1 MLYCSWFLGVE
12 MSMEVFEFLVMEA
25 HVVDHIGAGMYLY
38 ASQDNSQIYLEAHEA
53 EGAANEGEHH
63 DGDDLLACQVGPRDH
78 QLHLVAC
85 PDFLLLVRQGVEP
98 RGKKGV
104 FKDTSMEEGT

>member
-1 MLYCSWFLGVE
+1 MLYFSWFLGVE
-12 MSMEVFEFLVMEA
+12 MSMDVFEFLVMEA

-53 EGAANEGEHH
+53 EGAADEGEHH

-85 PDFLLLVRQGVEP
+85 PDFLLPVRQGEEP
-98 RGKKGV
+98 RGGKGV
-104 FKDTSMEEGT
+104 FKDTSMEEET

>member
-1 MLYCSWFLGVE
+1 
-12 MSMEVFEFLVMEA
+12 MEVFEFLVMEA
-25 HVVDHIGAGMYLY
+25 HVVEHIGAGMYLY

-85 PDFLLLVRQGVEP
+85 PDFLLPVRQGVEP
-98 RGKKGV
+98 RGKKEFSKTLQWRKEPESVNSNQGC
-104 FKDTSMEEGT
+104 F